1 MPHQKIYIMA
11 LYATR
16 PAHDVESEP
25 HAHEVALRT
34 AVTVASTHE
43 EAWEKGLTALLERC
57 PREAGWINHHVSP
70 GVFPKE
76 TVLRVLD
83 SLPEDFTNDD
93 GSNLSEE
100 PELLM

>member
-1 MPHQKIYIMA
+1 MA

-16 PAHDVESEP
+16 PAQSESEP
-25 HAHEVALRT
+25 HVHQVALRT

-57 PREAGWINHHVSP
+57 PRKEGWINHHVSP
-70 GVFPKE
+70 GVLPKE

-83 SLPEDFTNDD
+83 SLPEDSPND
-93 GSNLSEE
+93 GRSNLPDE

>member
-1 MPHQKIYIMA
+1 MPRQKIYIMA

-16 PAHDVESEP
+16 PAHDAESEP
-25 HAHEVALRT
+25 HAHEVALRA

-43 EAWEKGLTALLERC
+43 EAWEKGLTALLKRC
-57 PREAGWINHHVSP
+57 PREEGWVNHHVSP

-76 TVLRVLD
+76 AVLRALD
-83 SLPEDFTNDD
+83 GISENSPND
-93 GSNLSEE
+93 GESSLSEE

>member
-16 PAHDVESEP
+16 PAQSESEP
-25 HAHEVALRT
+25 HAHQVALRT

-57 PREAGWINHHVSP
+57 PREEGWINHHVSP
-70 GVFPKE
+70 GVLPKE

-83 SLPEDFTNDD
+83 SLPEDFPNDG
-93 GSNLSEE
+93 GSNLPEE